1 MWHAKTKELQEQG
14 KIRLVGIIEEQH
26 PDRARLFMQWKAMN
40 WPILVD
46 SQNLLE
52 MTAVPVTLLIDENGV
67 VRKIGPDDADVKA
80 FVESPVPER
89 GSLSRTSAARPD
101 TKLLRIDAETGNVKA
116 LRDFESAIILWGED
130 TELGSAIRAY
140 RKAVDLEPEDG
151 ATYFRLGVA
160 YRKRYD
166 SALRTAG
173 DFASAVEHWGR
184 ALALDPNQY
193 IWRRRIQQYGP
204 RLDKPYP
211 FYDWVTAA
219 RKELRDRGE
228 EPPWLIV
235 EPSGA
240 EIASPSK
247 EFGAAKLRIENPDP
261 EARIHRDTEG
271 FIRVECTTVP
281 MLLKAGEPV
290 RVHVVFRTNEAIKAH
305 WNNEAEDLVFWI
317 DPPEG
322 WAADGQYH
330 RFPNPREP
338 VDTAERR
345 IEFELKSPANGVA
358 GAVTIPGY
366 ALYYACEDVN
376 GVCVY
381 RRQEIPVTVE
391 VK

>member
-1 MWHAKTKELQEQG
+1 
-14 KIRLVGIIEEQH
+14 
-26 PDRARLFMQWKAMN
+26 MQWKSMN

-89 GSLSRTSAARPD
+89 GSLTRASAAKPD
-101 TKLLRIDAETGNVKA
+101 LKLLRNEAETGNVKA
-116 LRDFESAIILWGED
+116 LRNFASAIILWGED
-130 TELGSAIRAY
+130 SELGSAIRAY
-140 RKAVDLEPEDG
+140 RKAVDLELENG
-151 ATYFRLGVA
+151 ATHFRLGVA

-184 ALALDPNQY
+184 ALASDPNQY

-228 EPPWLIV
+228 EPPRLIV

-247 EFGAAKLRIENPDP
+247 DFGAATSRSENPDP
-261 EARIHRDTEG
+261 SARIHRDTEG

-281 MLLKAGEPV
+281 MLLKAGESV
-290 RVHVVFRTNEAIKAH
+290 RVHVVFRTNEGIKAH

-322 WAADGQYH
+322 WAADSQYH
-330 RFPNPREP
+330 RFQNPREP

-345 IEFELKSPANGVA
+345 IEFELKSLANGVV
-358 GAVTIPGY
+358 GAVTIPCY